1 MKRKMQHSKTA
12 KKVISLI
19 LSFVMAIAAIGF
31 MPNIVTASTNATAV
45 QVAAGTNHTLVR
57 LSNGEVWA
65 WGSNDR
71 GQLGVDNGFSLVNS
85 TPVRVTFPVSGSVTY
100 IAAGHNSSYAVI
112 GGQLFAWGDNTHGQ
126 LGVVSGNTPGN
137 RRFSPVAVA
146 GATNVVSVA
155 AGEAHVL
162 VRLSNNQVR
171 TFGRNNV
178 GQAATGGIES
188 SVIVPTTTVG
198 VGNNNVR
205 SVAAGANHSLIVG
218 HDNILRGAGSNNSFQ
233 VARTSSSTAVAQYTS
248 WDTMVSAGV
257 TMASGGNDFTLVL
270 SGVNVYAFGLNNA
283 NGRVGRS
290 ASSTTA
296 ANDRRANGGAPLNH
310 HIPSTNQ
317 NIQFIAAGHNHAIS
331 ITTTGGV
338 FSWGSNSHGQ
348 LGNGTT
354 TSTATGNSFA
364 PVLAQGLNTSMVSAA
379 AGGNHSA
386 AIGQDGSLWAWGN
399 NSFGQV
405 GDGTTSNRHAPVQIL
420 RSNGT
425 WVAAVQGNFSFDVA
439 TGAIWGYSGPLHNMV
454 IPSQIN
460 GVNVTRIHESA
471 FENLGL
477 TGSVTI
483 PNTVTFIGTRAFR
496 GNSISTV
503 TIPASVTNIGN
514 YAFANNATLTTAHFQ
529 HTDTN
534 LLRMQNAGGILGNSD
549 IFMNAPAS
557 LRLYR
562 LAGINPG
569 VVVPLY
575 HGRAWNIG
583 GTATGNIRDSFS
595 FSLVGGNYT
604 ITGFV
609 GAVPANGAIIIPN
622 TGPSGAV
629 VRTISSGLFNGVS
642 GAPRNTISSVVFES
656 PSSVTT
662 IEANAF
668 FNLPGLRSASI
679 PASVQTIGAT
689 AFASNPSLA
698 EVHFEHNSGAN
709 LRLNHIFTSSSI
721 FVGVPTTLRLT
732 RPVDSNAATY
742 VPFLSPV
749 GVTRNWY
756 VSDGNIA
763 WWTVNPATGTGP
775 VTITGFVGPT
785 NLTSITIPSTVGG
798 RSVVAVGTG
807 ALTASNSPNLQEVV
821 IPAGVNTFA
830 NNAISGPNLV
840 TARFLHPNGATVQTI
855 PANAFGAPETRNANF
870 AIVFP
875 ASSTGFTEPTW
886 HGFPSRVDLGGTWE
900 YTVSGQGLFITGFEG
915 SGTTIQVPA
924 SIGGRQVR
932 YLGSNIF
939 VNNTELR
946 ELIIPENVTFISDN
960 FVNNAPNLEILY
972 LRHRNANVFTHLP
985 RAAFVGVHSDFR
997 IYYPTDSLGF
1007 TTPIWNE
1014 FRAYPQR
1021 WTYTISAGQVTVTG
1035 FLGDETVVTIPS
1047 TIQGLPVRVIA
1058 SETFVNNPNI
1068 TSIIVPPTVTT
1079 IQANAVFNC
1088 RSLVSIVFEHMNGND
1103 ITYFATYAFVGVA
1116 TNFRLM
1122 FPYGATGFTTP
1133 AWRGYFT
1140 EPIVGG
1146 VILFYGNFEYTIR
1159 RVTLPGTGDIS
1170 RDEIVITRYLGT
1182 SSNVVIPAAIL
1193 GIPVAGLGD
1202 VVFFQNQAITQ
1213 ITLPATLRTIG
1224 ANTFAGAINLT
1235 SINIPASVTSIG
1247 DNAFMGATSLA
1258 RAHFNHTNGAAVE
1271 FGENTFYG
1279 TASNFRISYPGG
1291 AVGFGTP
1298 TWRGFPAAPYGQVP
1312 AQPPS
1317 GGNQSGSLLVRTTD
1331 DFQGVTGPPIIF
1343 RNGVGYVSLRAFAIL
1358 IGSDPATEIRFNVPA
1373 AGWATVSGTHTDG
1386 RAVTISVTSNDP
1398 RVVVT
1403 FSAVQHSESD
1413 LAAWAGPLSGR
1424 SRGQLHTRNE
1434 GGNIFLPFRAVSNIF
1449 GYDVS
1454 MVDSNTVQFTALA
1467 AE

>member
-1 MKRKMQHSKTA
+1 MKGKMELNSTT

-19 LSFVMAIAAIGF
+19 LSFVMVLAVVGFIPNIAA
-31 MPNIVTASTNATAV
+31 ASTTATAV

-71 GQLGVDNGFSLVNS
+71 GQLGIDNNFSSVNS
-85 TPVRVTFPVSGSVTY
+85 TPVRITFPVSGSATY
-100 IAAGHNSSYAVI
+100 IAAGNNSSYAII

-126 LGVVSGNTPGN
+126 LGVLPGNTPGN
-137 RRFSPVAVA
+137 RRFLPTAVA
-146 GATNVVSVA
+146 GATNVISIA

-162 VRLSNNQVR
+162 VRMSNNEVR

-178 GQAATGGIES
+178 GQAATGGIDNL
-188 SVIVPTTTVG
+188 IITPTTTVG
-198 VGNNNVR
+198 AGSNNVR
-205 SVAAGANHSLIVG
+205 AVAAGANHSLIIG
-218 HDNILRGAGSNNSFQ
+218 HDNVLRGAGSNNSFQ
-233 VARTSSSTAVAQYTS
+233 VARPTSGTAVAQYTS
-248 WDTMVSAGV
+248 WDTIVSSGV
-257 TMASGGNDFTLVL
+257 TMAAGGSDFTLVL
-270 SGVNVYAFGLNNA
+270 SGANIYAFGLNNT

-296 ANDRRANGGAPLNH
+296 ANDRRANGGTPLNH
-310 HIPSTNQ
+310 HIPSANQ
-317 NIQFIAAGHNHAIS
+317 NIQFIAAGHNHALS
-331 ITTTGGV
+331 VTTTGGV
-338 FSWGSNSHGQ
+338 FSWGNNSHGQ

-354 TSTATGNSFA
+354 TSTSADNNFI
-364 PVLAQGLNTSMVSAA
+364 PVLAQGLNTPMVSAA
-379 AGGNHSA
+379 AGGSHSA
-386 AIGQDGSLWAWGN
+386 AIGQDGSLWVWGN

-405 GDGTTSNRHAPVQIL
+405 GDGSTTNRHTPVQVL

-425 WVAAVQGNFSFDVA
+425 WVTAVQGTFSFDPA
-439 TGAIWGYSGPLHNMV
+439 TGSIWGYSGPLHNIV
-454 IPSQIN
+454 IPAQIN
-460 GVNVTRIHESA
+460 GINVTRIHESA
-471 FENLGL
+471 FEGLGL

-483 PNTVTFIGTRAFR
+483 PNTVTTIGPRAFR
-496 GNSISTV
+496 NNSITTV

-514 YAFANNATLTTAHFQ
+514 YAFANNTTLTSAHFQ
-529 HTDTN
+529 HADTT
-534 LLRMQNAGGILGNSD
+534 LLRLQNAGGILGNND
-549 IFMNAPAS
+549 IFLNAPAG

-562 LAGINPG
+562 LVGVNPG

-575 HGRAWNIG
+575 HGRSWNIS
-583 GTATGNIRDSFS
+583 GTATGNIRDNFS
-595 FSLVGGNYT
+595 FSLIGGNYT
-604 ITGFV
+604 ITGYI
-609 GAVPANGAIIIPN
+609 GAVPANGAIVIPN
-622 TGPSGAV
+622 TGPSGAA
-629 VRTISSGLFNGVS
+629 VRTISGALFNGVS
-642 GAPRNTISSVVFES
+642 GTPRNTISSVVFES

-662 IEANAF
+662 IESNTF

-689 AFASNPSLA
+689 AFANNPSLA
-698 EVHFEHNSGAN
+698 EVHFEHVSGAD
-709 LRLNHIFTSSSI
+709 LRLNHVFASSSI
-721 FVGVPTTLRLT
+721 FVGVPATLRLT

-763 WWTVNPATGTGP
+763 WWTVSPATGTGP
-775 VTITGFVGPT
+775 VTITGFVGPS

-798 RSVVAVGTG
+798 RSVASIGTG
-807 ALTASNSPNLQEVV
+807 VLTAANSPNLQEVV
-821 IPAGVNTFA
+821 IPASVHTFA

-840 TARFLHPNGATVQTI
+840 TARFLHPNGATIQTI
-855 PANAFGAPETRNANF
+855 PTNTFGPAETRHANF
-870 AIVFP
+870 SIVFP
-875 ASSTGFTEPTW
+875 ATSTGFTEPTW

-900 YTVSGQGLFITGFEG
+900 YTVSGQGLFITGFVG
-915 SGTTIQVPA
+915 SGATIQIPA
-924 SIGGRQVR
+924 SIGGRPVR

-946 ELIIPENVTFISDN
+946 ELIIPESVTFISDN

-972 LRHRNANVFTHLP
+972 LRHRNADIFTHLP
-985 RAAFVGVHSDFR
+985 RAAFVGVHSNFR
-997 IYYPTDSLGF
+997 IYYPVESQGF
-1007 TTPIWNE
+1007 TTPMWNE

-1035 FLGDETVVTIPS
+1035 FMGDETVVMIPS

-1068 TSIIVPPTVTT
+1068 TSIIIPPTVTT
-1079 IQANAVFNC
+1079 IQANSVFNC
-1088 RSLVSIVFEHMNGND
+1088 RNLVSVVFEHMNGND
-1103 ITYFATYAFVGVA
+1103 VVYFAAYAFVGVA

-1133 AWRGYFT
+1133 AWRGYFA

-1170 RDEIVITRYLGT
+1170 RDEVVITRYLGT
-1182 SSNVVIPAAIL
+1182 SNNIVIPAAIL

-1202 VVFFQNQAITQ
+1202 VVFFQNQVITQ

-1224 ANTFAGAINLT
+1224 ANTFAGAINLA
-1235 SINIPASVTSIG
+1235 SINIPASVTTIG

-1258 RAHFNHTNGAAVE
+1258 RAHFNHTNGATVE

-1291 AVGFGTP
+1291 ATGFSTP

-1317 GGNQSGSLLVRTTD
+1317 GGNQGGSLLVRTTD
-1331 DFQGVTGPPIIF
+1331 NFPGVTGPPIVF
-1343 RNGVGYVSLRAFAIL
+1343 REGVGYVSLRAFAIL

-1424 SRGQLHTRNE
+1424 SRGQLRTRNE

-1454 MVDSNTVQFTALA
+1454 MVDNNTVQFTALA
-1467 AE
+1467 E